1 MSFGDSSILVALPRL
16 SDFYLLFPLPLFFSV
31 TFCLTCLLPV
41 LSPTFFCSHHTDI
54 LSLVSSPPTWPL
66 LFRSSFWVMRS
77 AQQLQF
83 VLEQGQGRFQAG
95 SIAVNTE
102 FRALYYLTSWFHFNI
117 CCTFLLSSLSYMFYR
132 QANSPCSLG
141 SVWWLSTNW

>member
-1 MSFGDSSILVALPRL
+1 MIPPSLFLYQDFLIFISFS
-16 SDFYLLFPLPLFFSV
+16 LFPFVLCHSV
-31 TFCLTCLLPV
+31 IICLTCLLPV
-41 LSPTFFCSHHTDI
+41 LSPAFFYPHHTDV
-54 LSLVSSPPTWPL
+54 LSLVSSPPTCPL
-66 LFRSSFWVMRS
+66 LFCSSFGVMRS

-83 VLEQGQGRFQAG
+83 VLEQGQWIFQAG

-102 FRALYYLTSWFHFNI
+102 FRALYFLTSWFHFNI

-141 SVWWLSTNW
+141 SVWRLSTNL